1 MKEFTKRIPTP
12 ITGLILGLAA
22 LGNLLQSYGDGIR
35 NTIGAIAGVLFL
47 LFVVKILLHK
57 DAFRTELGNPV
68 IASVFATFPM
78 ATMILAT
85 YMKANSPDMASVVW
99 ILGILLHV
107 IVMAYFTVTFVLNLK
122 WPQVFASWFIVYV
135 GIAVAAVTAGAFGYA
150 TIGKIAFWVG
160 FISLLALLPVVTKR
174 YSMKIEE
181 QPITKPLIAIY
192 AAPAALCLSGLV
204 NSKASTSTILVWFLL
219 ILSQALYVF
228 VLTKMPKLLKLPFM
242 PSYSAF
248 TFPFVISAL
257 SLKLANGMLSQS
269 NPVPLLGTIVKIEEA
284 IAVILVFYVLLRY
297 LQFIFVTSQQTAK

>member
-192 AAPAALCLSGLV
+192 AAPAALCLAGLV

-257 SLKLANGMLSQS
+257 SFKLANGMLSQS

>member
-192 AAPAALCLSGLV
+192 AAPAALCLAGLV